1 MDPSR
6 DESLFFELLDFK
18 HDVAD
23 NGSAAWFL
31 QDLAREQDAEGSS
44 VCGHFSL
51 VSSSYRIS
59 VIWRCNWYIEIGL
72 CCVYPM
78 HNMHLHRIGCGM
90 CRTVGTRCLE

>member
-31 QDLAREQDAEGSS
+31 QDLAREQDAEGSL
-44 VCGHFSL
+44 VCYHFSL
-51 VSSSYRIS
+51 VSSSFRIS
-59 VIWRCNWYIEIGL
+59 VVCHYNWYIETGF
-72 CCVYPM
+72 CCVYHM
-78 HNMHLHRIGCGM
+78 HNMHLHRISHGM
-90 CRTVGTRCLE
+90 

>member
-31 QDLAREQDAEGSS
+31 QDLAREQDAEGSLVWS
-44 VCGHFSL
+44 FHFSFFKL
-51 VSSSYRIS
+51 
-59 VIWRCNWYIEIGL
+59 
-72 CCVYPM
+72 
-78 HNMHLHRIGCGM
+78 
-90 CRTVGTRCLE
+90 